1 MAWEKNEC
9 WNSENLVERTIDVIK
24 IRSAKIL
31 ILIRKEDSLSMVL
44 VFLAEIAIV
53 DLEHQRKFKS

>member
-9 WNSENLVERTIDVIK
+9 LNSENLVERTIDVIK